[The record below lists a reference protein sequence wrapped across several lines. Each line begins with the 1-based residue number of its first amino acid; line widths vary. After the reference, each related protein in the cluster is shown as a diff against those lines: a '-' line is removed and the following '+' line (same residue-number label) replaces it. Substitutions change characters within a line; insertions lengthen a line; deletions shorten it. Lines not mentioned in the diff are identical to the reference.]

1 MGGDLETE
9 LNKVLCIQSGV
20 FPFSVIGFV
29 FMIKPYVCEG
39 SHCDL
44 SESCILGT
52 AGRQLWPKQI

>member
-52 AGRQLWPKQI
+52 AGRRL